1 MAPALRRRQLIQPR
15 DGVARIARFGPPLTV
30 AILAGPILAGLA
42 GTLLPAFGYLPAL
55 GGTRLTGDAFAT
67 LLAMPGLGRSAML
80 SLTTG
85 LASAAISLLVVMA
98 FVAAWAGT
106 RSFARVRSMISP
118 LLSVPHAAAAF
129 GFAFLIAPSGLLSR
143 LVSPGLTGWTRPPDL
158 LVLNDPAGL
167 ALIAGLVVKE
177 IPFLLLVTL
186 AALPQIHL
194 KETRAL
200 AASLGYGR
208 MAGFLYL
215 AWPAIY
221 RQIRLAVFAV
231 IAFAASVVDVAIILG
246 PGTPATLAVRLVG
259 WMNDPNLSMRF
270 VAAAGALLQLA
281 VVLAALAL
289 WIAAE
294 HGFAA
299 LREALAARGRRL
311 RRDAG
316 IRHAALGLMTFS
328 GGVVLAGLVALGLWS
343 VAGLWPFPQPLPSTF
358 TLGPWMETLPRVAG
372 PLATTLA
379 AATLSTLIAV
389 LLTLLCLLR
398 ERDTGRTGGRRAL
411 AFVYLP
417 LIVPQVAFLFGLQFL
432 FLSLG
437 VVASFAGLVLAH
449 LVFVLPYVFLSL
461 SDPWRAFDRRYEAV
475 AAGLGKR
482 RWRTLFS
489 VRLPMLARPILTAA
503 AVGFAVSVGQYLPT
517 LLIGA
522 GRLPTITT
530 EAVAL
535 ASGGARRTIGIYA
548 FLQMLLPALGF
559 AIAIGVPAL
568 LFRHRRAMQD

>member
-1 MAPALRRRQLIQPR
+1 MAPALRRRQLIQPQ
-15 DGVARIARFGPPLTV
+15 DGVARVARLGPPLTL

-55 GGTRLTGDAFAT
+55 GGARVTTDAFAA
-67 LLAMPGLGRSAML
+67 LFAAPGITRSATL
-80 SLTTG
+80 SLSTG
-85 LASAAISLLVVMA
+85 LVSAGLSLLIVMV
-98 FVAAWAGT
+98 FVAGWAGT
-106 RSFARVRSMISP
+106 RSFARVQAMISP

-129 GFAFLIAPSGLLSR
+129 GFAFLIAPSGLLAR

-177 IPFLLLVTL
+177 VPFLLLVTL
-186 AALPQIHL
+186 AALPQVRL
-194 KETRAL
+194 RETRAL
-200 AASLGYGR
+200 SAALGYGR
-208 MAGFLYL
+208 IAGFLYL

-259 WMNDPNLSMRF
+259 WMNDADLSMRF

-281 VVLAALAL
+281 VVLAALL
-289 WIAAE
+289 IWIVIEIA
-294 HGFAA
+294 FAR
-299 LREALAARGRRL
+299 LREVLAARGTRL
-311 RRDAG
+311 RHDAG
-316 IRHAALGLMTFS
+316 LRHAALGLMTLS
-328 GGVVLAGLVALGLWS
+328 GGIVLAGLVALGLWS

-358 TLGPWMETLPRVAG
+358 MLKPWMETLPRVAG

-379 AATLSTLIAV
+379 AAALSTLIAI
-389 LLTLLCLLR
+389 LLTLLCLMR
-398 ERDTGRTGGRRAL
+398 EGDTGRSGGRKAL
-411 AFVYLP
+411 ALIYLP

-432 FLSLG
+432 FLSVG
-437 VVASFAGLVLAH
+437 FVASFSGLVLAH
-449 LVFVLPYVFLSL
+449 LIFVLPYVFLSL

-482 RWRTLFS
+482 RLRTLLAI
-489 VRLPMLARPILTAA
+489 RLPMLARPILTAA

-548 FLQMLLPALGF
+548 FLQMLLPAIGF
-559 AIAIGVPAL
+559 AIAICVPAL
-568 LFRHRRAMQD
+568 LFRHRRAMQS

>member
-15 DGVARIARFGPPLTV
+15 DGVAHLARFGPPLTL

-42 GTLLPAFGYLPAL
+42 GTVLPAFGYLPAL
-55 GGTRLTGDAFAT
+55 GGTVFGIDAFAA
-67 LLAMPGLGRSAML
+67 LFAMPGIARSAAL

-85 LASAAISLLVVMA
+85 LVSAGISLAIVMV
-98 FVAAWAGT
+98 FVAGWAGT
-106 RSFARVRSMISP
+106 RSFTRVQSMVSP

-129 GFAFLIAPSGLLSR
+129 GFAFLVAPSGLLAR
-143 LVSPGLTGWTRPPDL
+143 LLSPGLTGWERPPDL
-158 LVLNDPAGL
+158 LVINDPNGL
-167 ALIAGLVVKE
+167 TLIAGLVVKE
-177 IPFLLLVTL
+177 VPFLLLVTL
-186 AALPQIHL
+186 AALPQIRL
-194 KETRAL
+194 AETRAL
-200 AASLGYGR
+200 AAALGYGR
-208 MAGFLYL
+208 IAGFLYL

-246 PGTPATLAVRLVG
+246 PSTPATLAVRLVG
-259 WMNDPNLSMRF
+259 WMNDADLSMRF

-281 VVLAALAL
+281 VVVAALAL
-289 WIAAE
+289 WLLAE
-294 HGFAA
+294 RLFAR
-299 LREALAARGRRL
+299 LREALAARGTRMRH
-311 RRDAG
+311 DAG
-316 IRHAALGLMTFS
+316 LRHGALGMMTLS
-328 GGVVLAGLVALGLWS
+328 GAVILAGLVALGLWS
-343 VAGLWPFPQPLPSTF
+343 VAGLWQFPDPLPSTF
-358 TLGPWMETLPRVAG
+358 TLKPWMDTLPRVAR
-372 PLATTLA
+372 PLATTLSA
-379 AATLSTLIAV
+379 AVLSTLIA
-389 LLTLLCLLR
+389 LALTLLCLLR

-411 AFVYLP
+411 GLVYLP

-437 VVASFAGLVLAH
+437 FVASFAGLVLAH

-461 SDPWRAFDRRYEAV
+461 SDPWRAFDPRYEAV
-475 AAGLGKR
+475 AAGLGTR
-482 RWRTLFS
+482 RWRTLVS

-548 FLQMLLPALGF
+548 FLQMLLPAIGF
-559 AIAIGVPAL
+559 AIAIGLPAL
-568 LFRHRRAMQD
+568 LFRKRRAMQS